1 MYTEKD
7 KLQEYPYEGTF
18 YTMKIDDNKPLYEQ
32 VEEKVVLF
40 QTKCDILEANRNVTK
55 DFITAKYAI
64 YYPVEKAEDGTIPPI
79 KFKVGDFF
87 EAEVMGYSING
98 KVIGVFPSQ
107 MEAIT
112 VYIQDFDV

>member
-1 MYTEKD
+1 MYTD
-7 KLQEYPYEGTF
+7 RNRLTEYPYEGTF

-40 QTKCDILEANRNVTK
+40 QTKCDILEANRNVAK

-64 YYPVEKAEDGTIPPI
+64 YYPVKVVDGLIDPI

-87 EAEVMGYSING
+87 ESEVMGYSING

-107 MEAIT
+107 MDAIT

>member
-18 YTMKIDDNKPLYEQ
+18 YRMEVDENLPLYQ
-32 VEEKVVLF
+32 QQEEKVILF

-64 YYPVEKAEDGTIPPI
+64 YYPVKEAEDGTIPPI

-107 MEAIT
+107 MDAIT